1 MTVLSCIEKPMSRTG
16 RVTGTEV
23 TEERVFLV
31 QSDTPFESGYTLYS
45 SGLIPVYLSV
55 HPTNPYSRMK
65 DFTYSQ
71 PDGKLAYTVTVHY
84 DNKPITQDD
93 RNKEFLNPLDR
104 PAKTKWDK
112 RKEVVPMER
121 DVHGNPIV
129 NSAGE
134 YFDPPPE
141 KTETLWMLK
150 VEKNVETRPTWLAE
164 YEDAINDA
172 DLVIPGV
179 FTAPKGCA
187 KLVIDDLGDEM
198 EENDIT
204 FFVLKYTLE
213 FRKKPDPTNCY
224 DGKDFSTSVTPTGWQ
239 MVALNQGLKQLQLT
253 GSPPT
258 LQMEN
263 MTDDNGDTLTA
274 PYPLDLSGRKISGD
288 TQEELLDAIRWLVWD
303 QYESKD
309 LSVLPLS

>member
-121 DVHGNPIV
+121 DVHGKPIV

-213 FRKKPDPTNCY
+213 FRKEPDANQCY
-224 DGKDFSTSVTPTGWQ
+224 DGTDPGTVSTPTGWQ
-239 MVALNQGLKQLQLT
+239 LVALNQGLKELYEDESGDSVLR
-253 GSPPT
+253 
-258 LQMEN
+258 N
-263 MTDDNGDTLTA
+263 MTDDDGDLLTA
-274 PYPLDLSGRKISGD
+274 PYPLTPEGAKITGATASERRD
-288 TQEELLDAIRWLVWD
+288 EINWLVWD